1 MNNEAP
7 PAKTILLIDMD
18 AFFASVEQRD
28 NPSLRDKPIAVI
40 GSNRRFV
47 LVSPSYEARAFGVKT
62 GMRGP
67 EAKSLCP
74 DIILVK
80 ADTERIF
87 QRLGIS
93 TSEAINLFLAQVKMR
108 KGLPFDVRIP
118 SKATLKAMKDADE
131 GKNLTIYDSVDD
143 FFKKMGV

>member
-1 MNNEAP
+1 MIRARTT
-7 PAKTILLIDMD
+7 PA
-18 AFFASVEQRD
+18 
-28 NPSLRDKPIAVI
+28 
-40 GSNRRFV
+40 
-47 LVSPSYEARAFGVKT
+47 
-62 GMRGP
+62 
-67 EAKSLCP
+67 
-74 DIILVK
+74 VK

-118 SKATLKAMKDADE
+118 NKATLKAMKDADE
-131 GKNLTIYDSVDD
+131 GKNLSTYDSVDD